1 MKIALVVALLVG
13 VVSARVYVT
22 HDAIIVEAAST
33 SGERRGRSAAVAD
46 APVALDESDNSGGS
60 VPAGTF
66 MLTDRACW
74 TANGRVGIC
83 GPVRECY
90 PNVKLSQL
98 GNLETWMLG
107 SRGTCNYVEPEGRQV
122 YGVCCATHNSGAVPV
137 PIDPNSGLPS
147 PPTFPWW
154 VYFPS
159 AAPSVPTLPPWA
171 PKPPT
176 ATGAPTTTTT
186 TTPTTT
192 QAPTTTTTTTTTP
205 APTTTT
211 TTQKPAATAETGG
224 ATSKGVCGVG
234 PKKML
239 SFDDYASRIIGGKDA
254 VKNSWPFIV
263 ALLNRGHQF
272 CGGSLLDS
280 THILTAAHC
289 VAHMDSWD
297 VARLEVALG
306 MHTLRP
312 LDPAALRRKVRRV
325 TRHKGFD
332 SRTLYNDIALL
343 TLDSP
348 VTFSSTMSPVC
359 LPNVATS
366 DKYAQQEAAV
376 IGWGAIKEGGSQ
388 PSVLQQVTVRV
399 QTNDECK
406 KNYGGDAPGGIV
418 DHFLC
423 AANPGRDSC
432 SGDSGGPLIV
442 QNGPGAQWVQAG
454 IVSWGIGCGLAPYP
468 GVYTRVTSF
477 MQWINKNAV

>member
-1 MKIALVVALLVG
+1 MKIAVVVALLVG

-22 HDAIIVEAAST
+22 NDAIIVEAASVD
-33 SGERRGRSAAVAD
+33 SQRRQRSVPVTD
-46 APVALDESDNSGGS
+46 APVKLNENGNTGS
-60 VPAGTF
+60 IQPGGTF
-66 MLTDRACW
+66 MMTDRACW
-74 TANGRVGIC
+74 MTNGRVGIC
-83 GPVRECY
+83 STVRQCY
-90 PNVKLSQL
+90 PNVRLPQL

-107 SRGTCNYVEPEGRQV
+107 SRGTCSYVEPDGRQV
-122 YGVCCATHNSGAVPV
+122 YGVCCASHDSGAVPV
-137 PIDPNSGLPS
+137 PIDPLSGLPA

-154 VYFPS
+154 VYFPT
-159 AAPSVPTLPPWA
+159 AAPTTPTLPPWA

-176 ATGAPTTTTT
+176 PTTTTT
-186 TTPTTT
+186 TTTTT
-192 QAPTTTTTTTTTP
+192 QAPTTTTTAAP
-205 APTTTT
+205 ATTTTT
-211 TTQKPAATAETGG
+211 TTQAPSTTKAPSLTDLGG
-224 ATSKGVCGVG
+224 ANTKYTCGIG

-312 LDPAALRRKVRRV
+312 IDPAALRKKVRRV

-348 VTFSSTMSPVC
+348 IQFSSTMSPVC
-359 LPNVATS
+359 LPNSATS
-366 DKYAQQEAAV
+366 DKYANQEAAV

-388 PSVLQQVTVRV
+388 PSVLQQVTVRI

-406 KNYGGDAPGGIV
+406 KNYGNDAPGGIV

-442 QNGPGAQWVQAG
+442 QNGPGSQWVQAG